1 MQKRSRFHKP
11 QFNQKFKT
19 LIIGASGKIGKYL
32 LEYGNNDYVYTYN
45 KKRIHKGIH
54 FDITKNNLN
63 KLCKKFSINKIV
75 LLLGIT
81 DPDECYKNKNYSN
94 LINVIKTKEMI
105 DYIIKKEIYFIFF
118 SSEYIFC
125 GKKGNYNENSVAK
138 PNNLYGLQK
147 HLVEKHI
154 KKKTKNCA
162 IFRVAYT
169 YGDKLNDHTLI
180 SNFVSDLI
188 KGKRKFQIASDQKF
202 SPLYI
207 KDLKKIIKLFLEKK
221 IKGVFNVGGP
231 EQLSRY
237 ECIKKIIGQFKKK
250 NMNKISLKKSKL
262 KNFKFLDKRPLNI
275 TMDISKIKKITKFK
289 LTTIDNVAKKII
301 KKNNLNEKI
310 FIRR

>member
-45 KKRIHKGIH
+45 KKRINKGIH

-63 KLCKKFSINKIV
+63 NLCKKFSINKIV

-94 LINVIKTKEMI
+94 LINVVKTKEMI
-105 DYIIKKEIYFIFF
+105 DYIIKKKIYFIFF
-118 SSEYIFC
+118 SSEFVFS
-125 GKKGNYNENSVAK
+125 GKKGNYSEITLPK
-138 PNNLYGLQK
+138 PNQLYGKQK
-147 HLVEKHI
+147 YLIEKYI
-154 KKKTKNCA
+154 KKKTKNFA
-162 IFRVAYT
+162 ILRIAKT
-169 YGDKLNDHTLI
+169 YGDKLNENTLI
-180 SNFVSDLI
+180 SNFFSNLQ
-188 KGKRKFQIASDQKF
+188 KGKREFKVATDQMF
-202 SPLYI
+202 NPLYI
-207 KDLKKIIKLFLEKK
+207 RDLKKIIKLFLEKK

-237 ECIKKIIGQFKKK
+237 QCIKKIIGQFKNK
-250 NMNKISLKKSKL
+250 NMNKILLKKSKL

-275 TMDISKIKKITKFK
+275 TMNISKIKKIIKFK

>member
-45 KKRIHKGIH
+45 KKRINKGIH

-63 KLCKKFSINKIV
+63 NLCKKFSINKIV

-94 LINVIKTKEMI
+94 LINVVKTKEMI
-105 DYIIKKEIYFIFF
+105 DYIIKKKIYFIFF
-118 SSEYIFC
+118 SSEFVFS
-125 GKKGNYNENSVAK
+125 GKKGNYSEITLPK
-138 PNNLYGLQK
+138 PNQLYGKQK
-147 HLVEKHI
+147 YLIEKYI
-154 KKKTKNCA
+154 KKKTKNFA
-162 IFRVAYT
+162 ILRIAKT
-169 YGDKLNDHTLI
+169 YGDKLNENTLI
-180 SNFVSDLI
+180 SNFFSNLQ
-188 KGKRKFQIASDQKF
+188 KGKREFKVATDQMF
-202 SPLYI
+202 NPLYI
-207 KDLKKIIKLFLEKK
+207 RDLKKIIKLFLEKK

-237 ECIKKIIGQFKKK
+237 QCIKKIIGQFKNK
-250 NMNKISLKKSKL
+250 NMNKILLKKSKL
-262 KNFKFLDKRPLNI
+262 KNFKLLDKRPLNI
-275 TMDISKIKKITKFK
+275 TMNISKIKKIIKFK